1 MADSQ
6 RIKVSFIGSKLAS
19 AKAIFVS
26 LLAQVE
32 ATVVD
37 AIKSGAIQVVD
48 YALYCVR
55 ALAADTSVELYQA
68 SDSKE
73 VGITNINDRKL
84 DVNNYLLI
92 TGIQLLEAV
101 KSATGTTKQVFS
113 KDDLKSAD
121 YGQIS
126 AVVANGELEIKMNDK
141 VILPRI
147 SCEVFRRG
155 SKTYGDSA
163 LVGFMP
169 WECPKM
175 VQPLTEIVPTLWL
188 PMSTETI
195 GASSSDT
202 SATKA
207 VKLVLHGIKTNKN

>member
-32 ATVVD
+32 ATVVE

-92 TGIQLLEAV
+92 TGVQLLEAV
-101 KSATGTTKQVFS
+101 HTGSSAIEVFTK
-113 KDDLKSAD
+113 DLMKKAD

-126 AVVANGELEIKMNDK
+126 ALIANGELEIKMNDK

-155 SKTYGDSA
+155 SRQYGDSA

-188 PMSTETI
+188 PASTEDST
-195 GASSSDT
+195 AKT
-202 SATKA
+202 TKA